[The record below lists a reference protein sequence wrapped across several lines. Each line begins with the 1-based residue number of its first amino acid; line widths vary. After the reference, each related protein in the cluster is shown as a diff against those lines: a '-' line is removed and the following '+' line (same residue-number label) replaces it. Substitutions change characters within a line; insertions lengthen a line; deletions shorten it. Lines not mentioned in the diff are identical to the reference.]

1 MQFSSINYRY
11 ASVNKPQFSGR
22 FIPAKYLAGAEDMTS
37 QMGVTAN
44 YNGDLTI
51 ANFVNQSLDLVKTKV
66 GRLPDKL
73 KVLVDE
79 LPFKGHDPVLFPA
92 SYTTPMSTFMAGL
105 EPLTL
110 YLNPNTPWGEM
121 GNIMKKLRAHNVA
134 STDHKLHPIVH
145 ELGHAFFREQL
156 PMGVP
161 PFKQLYEFA
170 NLPMPKNLKKTIE
183 DEIGLYATDEP
194 EEFVCEVF
202 PLKLL
207 GGNRRLSDS
216 VENLYRMLGG
226 PSVKKS

>member
-1 MQFSSINYRY
+1 
-11 ASVNKPQFSGR
+11 
-22 FIPAKYLAGAEDMTS
+22 
-37 QMGVTAN
+37 MGVIVN

-51 ANFVNQSLDLVKTKV
+51 ANLVNESLNLIIKKV

-183 DEIGLYATDEP
+183 DEIGLYATDDP
-194 EEFVCEVF
+194 EEFFCESFSSKV
-202 PLKLL
+202 LD
-207 GGNRRLSDS
+207 GRRKISYSL
-216 VENLYRMLGG
+216 ENLYRILGG
-226 PSVKKS
+226 PDVVS